1 MSQKGPAQL
10 RAFLESMEG
19 TNWATGERLAPAA
32 RRSRSRSRSRGRAA
46 AAAGAPARRSRSR
59 SRSVSPRHPRPKYTK
74 KHGWVIEG
82 LNGKLHRTRVWNE
95 AGVYGGPYS
104 NPMNLLKSK
113 RFRDDQKDIFGKRWM
128 SEFAKERASEDVM
141 AKVANPKRGDVIYDP
156 EDPDNL
162 EKILMYDGHDWIQP
176 INARGEVGG
185 PYLDEREA
193 RRNPD
198 YVAHQ
203 ARLAAA
209 AAAEAGVSVLDQ
221 VFDEYIKMLPAGEK
235 DAARAKYGDYKTA
248 VTSAAEKDPALLG
261 DKTKLAVKAR
271 RALKGFSLPAVEA
284 RQKAAKKGG
293 ARRSRKAR
301 RGSRKGTRKGRKAS
315 RRH

>member
-1 MSQKGPAQL
+1 MSKKGPAKL

-32 RRSRSRSRSRGRAA
+32 PRSRSGAA
-46 AAAGAPARRSRSR
+46 AAEAAGAPARRSRSR

-113 RFRDDQKDIFGKRWM
+113 RFRADQKDIFGKRWV
-128 SEFAKERASEDVM
+128 SEFAKERAFEDIE
-141 AKVANPKRGDVIYDP
+141 AKVANPKKGDVIYDP

-162 EKILMYDGHDWIQP
+162 EKILMYDGDDWIRP
-176 INARGEVGG
+176 INAHGEHGG

-203 ARLAAA
+203 AKAAA
-209 AAAEAGVSVLDQ
+209 AAAAAAGVSVADK
-221 VFDEYIKMLPAGEK
+221 VFDEHIEMVPAGKRAE
-235 DAARAKYGDYKTA
+235 ARAEGYAKFTA
-248 VTSAAEKDPALLG
+248 AVASAAASDPALLS
-261 DKTKLAVKAR
+261 DEVKLAARAR
-271 RALKGFSLPAVEA
+271 RALKGFLPEA
-284 RQKAAKKGG
+284 AAPAPRQKAAKKGG
-293 ARRSRKAR
+293 GRT
-301 RGSRKGTRKGRKAS
+301 RKGTRKGRRGS
-315 RRH
+315 RKH